1 MGAFKAY
8 DVRGVYGVDF
18 NAETAYRIGYHLPEL
33 LKAPFV
39 VVGRDVRV
47 SSDEIYENL
56 TRGITDAGAD
66 VWNIGLSTTPMV
78 YFATV
83 HFKAQA
89 SVQITASHNPP
100 KYNGLKISRADAI
113 PVGGDSGLKDLEKL
127 VNQDIERN
135 IKGEKGRILEK
146 DVKTAYIDYLKTYAP
161 DLSQL
166 DVSIDC
172 SNGMSAILIKD
183 VIGSNHHYLY
193 DTLDGTFPNHEPN
206 PLEEENCADIKAA
219 VLKNRSDVGVIFDGD
234 ADRVMFIDEKG
245 RFIQPDYITAVIGT
259 WYLSKEKGNV
269 LQDIRTSRSTT
280 EYLSRLGAHVVTW
293 KVGHAFAKMKIREI
307 NAVFGGELAG
317 HYYFRDFNW
326 CDSGMVAALIVLNVV
341 ADLKKEGRT
350 FSSLVDEIITYANS
364 GEINFKLDQKDE
376 AMQALYKRYVTEDT
390 PVSVLDI
397 DGYRI
402 EFDSWWFNVRKSNT
416 EPYLRLV
423 VEARTAE
430 ELKQKLA
437 DLTAIIHQFS

>member
-1 MGAFKAY
+1 
-8 DVRGVYGVDF
+8 
-18 NAETAYRIGYHLPEL
+18 
-33 LKAPFV
+33 
-39 VVGRDVRV
+39 
-47 SSDEIYENL
+47 
-56 TRGITDAGAD
+56 
-66 VWNIGLSTTPMV
+66 
-78 YFATV
+78 
-83 HFKAQA
+83 
-89 SVQITASHNPP
+89 
-100 KYNGLKISRADAI
+100 
-113 PVGGDSGLKDLEKL
+113 
-127 VNQDIERN
+127 
-135 IKGEKGRILEK
+135 
-146 DVKTAYIDYLKTYAP
+146 
-161 DLSQL
+161 
-166 DVSIDC
+166 
-172 SNGMSAILIKD
+172 
-183 VIGSNHHYLY
+183 
-193 DTLDGTFPNHEPN
+193 
-206 PLEEENCADIKAA
+206 
-219 VLKNRSDVGVIFDGD
+219 
-234 ADRVMFIDEKG
+234 MFIDEKG